1 MMKTSNG
8 VKKII
13 SLILITLS
21 LLSLVGCDA
30 LRESCDHELVESK
43 TLAGI
48 APTCTDSGLTEG
60 QQCRICGETLLA
72 REEILPLG
80 HIFEYEDDGSVENR
94 TNKAHCTREGCG
106 FEKIATD
113 EERLI
118 DEWRSASGIYYGD
131 IKIAAKLFIKDVA
144 LSSTP
149 YLIIN
154 ISNDNIYLFK
164 RQQQYE
170 AQFVDNYACS
180 FDIVLFGN
188 GEKIINGEKVS
199 DIVEKIEECEGGYL
213 LLQTPP
219 KLASAQAHK
228 ILVKKIGD
236 YYYFIY
242 ISKYTERIHHII
254 YTDFKDGFE

>member
-1 MMKTSNG
+1 MKTSNG
-8 VKKII
+8 VKRII
-13 SLILITLS
+13 SLILIAVS

-30 LRESCDHELVESK
+30 LRESCDHELIEPK
-43 TLAGI
+43 TLPGI
-48 APTCTDSGLTEG
+48 VPTCTDSGLTEG
-60 QQCRICGETLLA
+60 KQCRLCGETLLA
-72 REEILPLG
+72 REEISPLG